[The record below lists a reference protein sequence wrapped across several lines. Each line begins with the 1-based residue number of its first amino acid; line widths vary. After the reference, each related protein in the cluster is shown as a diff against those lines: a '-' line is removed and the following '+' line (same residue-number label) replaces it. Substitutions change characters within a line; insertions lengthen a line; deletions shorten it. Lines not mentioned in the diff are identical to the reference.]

1 MPSCEILQALAKV
14 DGSPEGGLG
23 KGHGFCGGEPLGM
36 LETFQGGF
44 GGLARERF
52 RTSQGSEEDL
62 EGVTGG
68 EFTLFHH
75 FVDGPR

>member
-1 MPSCEILQALAKV
+1 
-14 DGSPEGGLG
+14 
-23 KGHGFCGGEPLGM
+23 M

-75 FVDGPR
+75 FVEGPR